1 MGGIIF
7 FMELMLNSYKNIRES
22 FNPEFKKLEEFFE
35 ILLEDRRNYLTKD
48 IKNYLFS
55 SSKRIRALL
64 IFLFA
69 SIFDDKKAKSE
80 VIKLAAIVELIHNA
94 TLIHDD
100 IIDDSD
106 TRRGEIS
113 FNYKFGN
120 RLAVIAGDYVLSM
133 AFKQLY
139 KLNNTNVIAAFTEAI
154 EGMCLGEINQYFEK
168 GTVPSIEKYIEKSR
182 AKTANLFEAG
192 LVSLFCLLGKE
203 EYIPQIKG
211 FAENFGIAFQIRD
224 DLINISKSDSSKPAL
239 NDYKEGIY
247 TAPFIFFNEQN
258 GFSQYEDDE
267 EFLKKLF
274 NSSAISDTNK
284 LLNKYINSAI
294 DSISFV
300 DDNQAKDN
308 IIALCEY
315 LREVEEN

>member
-1 MGGIIF
+1 MSGIIF
-7 FMELMLNSYKNIRES
+7 PMELMLNPYKNVRES
-22 FNPEFKKLEEFFE
+22 FNPEFKKLEDFFE
-35 ILLEDRRNYLTKD
+35 ILLKESKNYLTKD
-48 IKNYLFS
+48 IKLYLFS

-69 SIFDDKKAKSE
+69 SIFDDKKTDS
-80 VIKLAAIVELIHNA
+80 VVKLASIVELIHNA

-106 TRRGEIS
+106 LRRGEIS

-120 RLAVIAGDYVLSM
+120 RLAVIAGDYVLSI

-139 KLNNTNVIAAFTEAI
+139 KLDNTNVIDVFTKAI
-154 EGMCLGEINQYFEK
+154 EGMCVGEINQYFEK
-168 GTVPSIEKYIEKSR
+168 GSVPSIEQYIEKSK

-192 LVSLFCLLGKE
+192 LVSLFYLLGKE
-203 EYIPQIKG
+203 EYITQIKD
-211 FAENFGIAFQIRD
+211 FAENFGVAFQIRD

-258 GFSQYEDDE
+258 SFTQYEDDE

-315 LREVEEN
+315 LREVK